1 METFKGHKLHVRLFD
16 EDTLSRDEFVGKA
29 IVDLE
34 DLAMEEEEA
43 HALEGNIFVAPKS
56 LEITCFTPNLFIS
69 RSLER

>member
-16 EDTLSRDEFVGKA
+16 EDTLSRDEFLGKA

-43 HALEGNIFVAPKS
+43 HALDGNIAPKS
-56 LEITCFTPNLFIS
+56 LVITCFTYSQFIH
-69 RSLER
+69 